1 MTPTTAR
8 RDSFALALTFALVTA
23 SAAGCDVGTKPVGT
37 DEAGEDETADEGS
50 VDAGQTTTTGG
61 EEGTGEGSGDT
72 TDTETTETTD
82 TTRGSN
88 EETGE
93 EADWEAICVASCE
106 VATTCLE
113 ENMGDLTC
121 VEDCID
127 ELEYLSVEYPFC
139 APLMA
144 DAYACFG
151 GLNCAQ
157 AMTNAGCTEEFAAL
171 GECGGIGCSTSLG
184 GSPDM
189 TTCEFEHECTFGPVY
204 AIECEGDT
212 CVCSVNGTPVN
223 SCANDGSVCGSQPFF
238 DMTPVNACCD
248 WELSAD

>member
-1 MTPTTAR
+1 MTTTTAR
-8 RDSFALALTFALVTA
+8 RDSFALALALALVTT

-37 DEAGEDETADEGS
+37 DEAGEDETADEDSEDTGE
-50 VDAGQTTTTGG
+50 TTTTGG
-61 EEGTGEGSGDT
+61 EDGTGEGSEDT
-72 TDTETTETTD
+72 TDAETDETAQ
-82 TTRGSN
+82 GG

-93 EADWEAICVASCE
+93 EDDWEAICMASCE

-121 VEDCID
+121 VEDCVD
-127 ELEYLSVEYPFC
+127 EFEYLSSEYPFC

-144 DAYACFG
+144 DAHACFG
-151 GLNCAQ
+151 GLSCTQ
-157 AMTNAGCTEEFAAL
+157 AMANVGCTEEFAAL
-171 GECGGIGCSTSLG
+171 GECGGIGCGTGLG
-184 GSPDM
+184 GSPDL
-189 TTCEFEHECTFGPVY
+189 TSCDFEHECTFGPRY
-204 AIECEGDT
+204 EIKCEGDT

-238 DMTPVNACCD
+238 DMTPVNTCCD